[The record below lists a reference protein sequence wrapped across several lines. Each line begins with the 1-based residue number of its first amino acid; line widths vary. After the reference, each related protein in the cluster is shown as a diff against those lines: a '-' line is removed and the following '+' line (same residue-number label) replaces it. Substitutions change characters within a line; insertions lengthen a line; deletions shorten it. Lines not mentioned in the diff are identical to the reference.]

1 MQTQQLTEA
10 REKIDASLSNIYK
23 PSVSLLDKRKV
34 FERLIVQKKYAEAH
48 DLKGEIEQMEII
60 EQQKFSANRETKIT
74 KAMEL
79 VMTKQVVER
88 NSMAKKHEALK
99 NDFVR

>member
-1 MQTQQLTEA
+1 
-10 REKIDASLSNIYK
+10 
-23 PSVSLLDKRKV
+23 V

-48 DLKGEIEQMEII
+48 DLKKEIEQMESI